1 MLAAIIAVVAV
12 ILDQIS
18 KYLVVEA
25 ATPIDRML
33 EGTGDWT
40 QEFIPNLI
48 SFSYAENTGGAWSML
63 NDGGLE
69 RMILLGMSFITM
81 GLLVYILAKYYKRH
95 PLMNVALAMVLGGG
109 VGNMI
114 DRIRLG
120 YVVDFLTTEFIEFP
134 IFNVADC
141 FVTVGAILL
150 GVYIIFIE
158 PKIYKRE
165 QAENAQL
172 VSAEAA
178 VNDILSN
185 PAPKEPLF
193 EEAVSDDISDKAVPQ
208 EVKDDSENE

>member
-12 ILDQIS
+12 ILDQVS
-18 KYLVVEA
+18 KYFIVEA
-25 ATPIDRML
+25 AAPVDRLL

-40 QEFIPNLI
+40 HEFIPKLI

-63 NDGGLE
+63 DDGGWE
-69 RMILLGMSFITM
+69 RVLLLGASFISM
-81 GLLVYILAKYYKRH
+81 GLLVYILVKYYKRH
-95 PLMNVALAMVLGGG
+95 PLMNIALAMVLGGG

-120 YVVDFLTTEFIEFP
+120 YVVDFLTAEFIEFP

-158 PKIYKRE
+158 PKIFKRE
-165 QAENAQL
+165 QAENAEL
-172 VSAEAA
+172 AEAEAA
-178 VNDILSN
+178 VNEILSN

-193 EEAVSDDISDKAVPQ
+193 EEAA
-208 EVKDDSENE
+208 EKDSIEAIPDTTKDNSENE